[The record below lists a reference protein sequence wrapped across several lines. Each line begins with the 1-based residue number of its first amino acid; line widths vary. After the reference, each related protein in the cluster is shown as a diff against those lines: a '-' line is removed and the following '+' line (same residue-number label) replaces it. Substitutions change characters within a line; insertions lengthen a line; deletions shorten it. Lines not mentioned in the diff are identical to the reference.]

1 MSKVMPITGALTAVI
16 LAVAPGVHAQ
26 VTSSQDSARSPWPT
40 ATRDPGFGSGA
51 EADSTYIRQALR
63 GNFTEVGLG
72 RMAESRAED
81 DDVEEFAERMISEHG
96 DMYEDWEAL
105 AQKIDLETEVELEQ
119 AQQPSVVRL
128 RNLSGPQFDQAYMA
142 EMIRLHEQDLVAF
155 QRMGTS
161 ARSPEVRQLATSGAS
176 TVQEHL
182 ALARQVGSRV
192 GVATTAG
199 RAGGVTSPTPTRS
212 DSARSDSA
220 RRRTTA
226 DRTTR
231 TGSDDRDVRDDG
243 RDRPPLPARD
253 RPFVQEA
260 LGDHLMHIRLAKRAQ
275 REGKME
281 DTRELGEQ
289 IEKTLTRW
297 RERWENVADRRD
309 VEVPSNLERAD
320 RQRIERLDGASERG
334 FDRTYATVVA
344 NHLERVVQNFRKKG
358 PTAESAAVRGLVE
371 SELPVMREL
380 LTDAR
385 QLEKRVSERREDSN
399 RQ

>member
-26 VTSSQDSARSPWPT
+26 VTSNQDSARSPWPT
-40 ATRDPGFGSGA
+40 ATRDHGFWTA
-51 EADSTYIRQALR
+51 AKADSTYIRQALR

-72 RMAESRAED
+72 RVAESRAEH

-96 DMYEDWEAL
+96 DMYEDWEGL

-119 AQQPSVVRL
+119 ARQPSVERL
-128 RNLSGPQFDQAYMA
+128 RNLSGTQFDQAYMA
-142 EMIRLHEQDLVAF
+142 EMIRLHEQDLIAF

-199 RAGGVTSPTPTRS
+199 RAGGVIYPTPTTS

-231 TGSDDRDVRDDG
+231 TESDDRDVRDDP

-260 LGDHLMHIRLAKRAQ
+260 LGDHLMHIRLARRAQ

-281 DTRELGEQ
+281 ETRELGEQ

-385 QLEKRVSERREDSN
+385 QLERQVSQRREDSN
-399 RQ
+399 RK

>member
-1 MSKVMPITGALTAVI
+1 MSKVMPVTGVLTAAM
-16 LAVAPGVHAQ
+16 LAIAPNVDAQ
-26 VTSSQDSARSPWPT
+26 VTSGQDSAASPWPT
-40 ATRDPGFGSGA
+40 VGNEPAFANSA
-51 EADSTYIRQALR
+51 VADSVYIRQALR

-72 RMAESRAED
+72 RVAESRAEND
-81 DDVEEFAERMISEHG
+81 AVEDFAERMISEHG
-96 DMYEDWEAL
+96 AMYEKWEEL
-105 AQKIDLETEVELEQ
+105 AQKIDMKTAVDLEQ
-119 AQQPSVVRL
+119 AQEPSVERL
-128 RNLSGPQFDQAYMA
+128 RSLSGTAFDQAYMA
-142 EMIRLHEQDLVAF
+142 EMIRLHEQDLAAF
-155 QRMGTS
+155 QRIGTS
-161 ARSPEVRQLATSGAS
+161 ARSTEVRQLATSGMS
-176 TVQEHL
+176 TIREHL

-199 RAGGVTSPTPTRS
+199 RAGGVTTPTPTPF
-212 DSARSDSA
+212 DTA

-231 TGSDDRDVRDDG
+231 NEPDDRDRK
-243 RDRPPLPARD
+243 DRPPLPAED

-281 DTRELGEQ
+281 ETRELGER
-289 IEKTLTRW
+289 IEKELSQW

-358 PTAESAAVRGLVE
+358 RTAQSAPVRGLVE

-380 LTDAR
+380 LAQAR
-385 QLEKRVSERREDSN
+385 RLEGQVSQRREDSD
-399 RQ
+399 RK